1 MNEKNQKRTI
11 RKLDNSNEITNEDEL
26 SEDVFE
32 RFLEKC
38 DRNDRNSMSL
48 LEYKINNESD
58 KKTII
63 YDELDNEYRDAVK
76 NVTNT
81 DIIIEKETVNQSLTT
96 VIVEKTNQNQR

>member
-1 MNEKNQKRTI
+1 
-11 RKLDNSNEITNEDEL
+11 
-26 SEDVFE
+26 
-32 RFLEKC
+32 
-38 DRNDRNSMSL
+38 MSL